1 MDGVAVGFVILMVVL
16 GGLSAYVADILGY
29 KIGKK
34 RLSLW
39 RIRPKYVARTSVVV
53 MGMLIPLITILLLYG
68 ASADFRTWLT
78 KGRQA
83 IEESKIKSAELEK
96 LQVELER
103 SSATLKNQIRVY
115 EADINDKQKEIS
127 EKQKSLF
134 ALTAS
139 AKVQAEEL
147 KNLKGQKEKLQTTF
161 TKVQT
166 SLRTAESSLKNAD
179 AALKNSKKEL
189 DEVNVKLN
197 DSKQKYQEAK
207 SEYDKTTSQNLKLT
221 IQNGDLQKQ
230 NEEYQTKVASMQ
242 TDLENLTK
250 SIEALQKDKMKAE
263 TEAKAAQKELL
274 EVQEALGT
282 ITENIRQMRSKFA
295 SDLQE
300 TSRYARTSPI
310 SFLKGEELG
319 RVTVPAKLTEAA
331 ATGVYRT
338 LMRKARAAA
347 TAKGAAPDPE
357 LYPFA
362 DNVGFIAYDT
372 FGRPLSEA
380 QVDRYWI
387 EELLKVPQNSMAV
400 VRAWNNRFSKEP
412 VALTLEVYPNPIV
425 FRKGEIIA
433 ETPIDGRGSELEIR
447 KTIREF
453 LRTFVNTKARSRK
466 MIPVQTRDGE
476 TFGEFSEEQYFN
488 ASVQAKKIPRILR
501 LVAVAQD
508 DIRAADPLQILLEFR

>member
-53 MGMLIPLITILLLYG
+53 MGMLIPLITISLLYG

-96 LQVELER
+96 LQLQLQKK
-103 SSATLKNQIRVY
+103 SAEMSNKIRLF
-115 EADINDKQKEIS
+115 EDEIDKKQKDIAS
-127 EKQKSLF
+127 QEKQLQG
-134 ALTAS
+134 LTAS
-139 AKVQAEEL
+139 MKTQSAQFKSLGDQKAKLQATFIKVQASL
-147 KNLKGQKEKLQTTF
+147 K
-161 TKVQT
+161 
-166 SLRTAESSLKNAD
+166 TAESSLKIAD
-179 AALKNSKKEL
+179 TALKNSKKEL
-189 DEVNVKLN
+189 DEVNTRLN
-197 DSKQKYQEAK
+197 DSKTKYQAAK
-207 SEYDKTTSQNLKLT
+207 KEYDKTTSENLRLNVL
-221 IQNGDLQKQ
+221 NGELHRDNQEL
-230 NEEYQTKVASMQ
+230 EAKVTQQQ

-338 LMRKARAAA
+338 LIRKARAAA

-372 FGRPLSEA
+372 FGRPLGEA

-387 EELLKVPQNSMAV
+387 EELLKVPQNSIAV

-412 VALTLEVYPNPIV
+412 VALTLDVYPNPIV

-447 KTIREF
+447 RTIREF

-488 ASVQAKKIPRILR
+488 AAVQAKKIPRTLR

-508 DIRAADPLQILLEFR
+508 DIRAGDPLQILLEFR